1 MATDPIEFERHNKLS
16 AFSHV
21 SSCGYQIGSRHPFTP
36 SQMKQLVAALQ
47 MPPQTADHLL
57 GGRGSVYRTH
67 LDGVGPIMVKH
78 YRRGG
83 LLANLITRYYLRTT
97 KTRGQIEFEQME
109 LARSLGCGAPEPV
122 AYASCGR
129 FFYRAWLV
137 TREVKRSQTMA
148 QLSHTSSERAAAAMT
163 ALRHQATILI
173 KNNIMHADFHPGNVL
188 VDEDDEVYLIDF
200 DKTGIYRGGQKRLAD
215 KYRRRWCRAVQKH
228 RLPQI
233 LCTLMQAGVS
243 EHRDSKG

>member
-1 MATDPIEFERHNKLS
+1 MG

-21 SSCGYQIGSRHPFTP
+21 SSCGYEIGSRHPFRP
-36 SQMKQLVAALQ
+36 SQVEQLVAALQ
-47 MPPQTADHLL
+47 IAPQTADHLL

-83 LLANLITRYYLRTT
+83 LLANFITRYYLRTT

-109 LARSLGCGAPEPV
+109 RARNLGCGAPEPV

-137 TREVKRSQTMA
+137 TREVERSQTMA
-148 QLSHTSSERAAAAMT
+148 QLSRASSDRAAVAIT
-163 ALRHQATILI
+163 ALCHHTNILI

-188 VDEDDEVYLIDF
+188 VDEDDQVYLIDF
-200 DKTGIYRGGQKRLAD
+200 DKTGIYRGGQKKLAD
-215 KYRRRWCRAVQKH
+215 KYRRRWCRSVQKH
-228 RLPQI
+228 GLPQM

-243 EHRDSKG
+243 GHRESKG

>member
-1 MATDPIEFERHNKLS
+1 MAFERHNKLG

-21 SSCGYQIGSRHPFTP
+21 SSCGYEIGSRHLFTP
-36 SQMKQLVAALQ
+36 SQVKQLGAALQ

-67 LDGVGPIMVKH
+67 LDGVGPVMVKH

-83 LLANLITRYYLRTT
+83 LLANFITRYYLRTT

-109 LARSLGCGAPEPV
+109 SARNLGCGAPEPV

-129 FFYRAWLV
+129 FFYRAWLI
-137 TREVKRSQTMA
+137 TREVERSQNMA
-148 QLSHTSSERAAAAMT
+148 QLSRASSDRTTAAMT
-163 ALRHQATILI
+163 VLLHHTNILI
-173 KNNIMHADFHPGNVL
+173 KNQIMHADFHPGNVL
-188 VDEDDEVYLIDF
+188 VDEDDQVYLIDF
-200 DKTGIYRGGQKRLAD
+200 DKTGIYRGGQKKLAD

-228 RLPQI
+228 GLPQI
-233 LCTLMQAGVS
+233 LCTLMQTGVS
-243 EHRDSKG
+243 GHPESKG